1 MRFFRHAS
9 PPGRLGAACGEAGCL
24 RHNRHVAW
32 LLPCPSVTFHT
43 ADNVSLIRPT
53 RAILYFAFQGANRP
67 KLQMIPTAIDSTAH
81 SWPTISNVTT
91 HITKGHGLGYTNK
104 ATALTTVCST
114 ASDSRINQYTSPC
127 CHSVCLTTAVKRAI
141 AAQIPNAVARFRKI
155 IT

>member
-53 RAILYFAFQGANRP
+53 RADPIFSAVHIFLALRRLSDALNRVVDR
-67 KLQMIPTAIDSTAH
+67 KLELLSETLRMSLVDHPIE
-81 SWPTISNVTT
+81 
-91 HITKGHGLGYTNK
+91 
-104 ATALTTVCST
+104 
-114 ASDSRINQYTSPC
+114 
-127 CHSVCLTTAVKRAI
+127 
-141 AAQIPNAVARFRKI
+141 
-155 IT
+155 